1 LKEKKMQPTTPTIFE
16 EPSDWS
22 KPNESRFSMDNKLY
36 VEFFRKPILQPGK
49 SREAGRAVYEEIDY
63 VRIHVPGD
71 KSSVIERPVNQ
82 QDIFRFQDRYNK
94 WKAGQEEAVTG
105 TPLTALP
112 GMNPSKIEEY
122 KFFKLVTVEQIAE
135 ANDNLGG
142 KFMSFQQDKQRAKVF
157 LEVAKNNAPIEKM
170 NEELQKRDAEIENL
184 RTMVEALQA
193 NAKPAKRSVAP
204 QVAEATE

>member
-1 LKEKKMQPTTPTIFE
+1 MQPTTPTIFE

-122 KFFKLVTVEQIAE
+122 KFFKLVTVEQLAE

-204 QVAEATE
+204 QVAETTE